1 MLSGDRSLMAGYL
14 EFSAID
20 AANADFPEP
29 GGPYNSI
36 LNTVDR
42 EDVRT

>member
-1 MLSGDRSLMAGYL
+1 MLSGDRRLMVGYL
-14 EFSAID
+14 EFRAID

-29 GGPYNSI
+29 GAPYNSI
-36 LNTVDR
+36 LNSVDR